1 MTNQIRNPND
11 ETNARTLGGIRF
23 EFRHSNL
30 IRHSDFGFRISRPG
44 FTLIELLVVIGII
57 LILIGLFF
65 AGAKI
70 VTAQAKTRDTQT
82 ALETCKTMFE
92 NYKQATHLTRP
103 PPSGF
108 GSVVSP
114 PGTSLQTTFST
125 SNASP
130 TGSLT
135 TPLFWTA
142 GEEAAPGALSS
153 DASAYTGGS
162 YPQAV
167 TNTAFVMYAL
177 ESIADNQKIITNLP
191 PSKIINV
198 TISLENNQVVS
209 VPLIRDGWGNPI
221 LFVPGGGLGA
231 TPGNGANQV
240 LSPGVV
246 WLDGLTYG
254 IKTSTGVITSTSTN
268 PTFSLYDAANTTQ
281 FPIGSTSQPFFVS
294 AGPDGDVSNAHGN
307 TSTTPT
313 SDMTDDNVYSFNN

>member
-1 MTNQIRNPND
+1 
-11 ETNARTLGGIRF
+11 
-23 EFRHSNL
+23 
-30 IRHSDFGFRISRPG
+30 
-44 FTLIELLVVIGII
+44 
-57 LILIGLFF
+57 
-65 AGAKI
+65 
-70 VTAQAKTRDTQT
+70 
-82 ALETCKTMFE
+82 MFE
-92 NYKQATHLTRP
+92 NYKQATHLSRP
-103 PPSGF
+103 PPPGSGT
-108 GSVVSP
+108 VVTP
-114 PGTSLQTTFST
+114 PGSSLQTTFST
-125 SNASP
+125 SNASG
-130 TGSLT
+130 TLASA
-135 TPLFWTA
+135 LFWTA

-198 TISLENNQVVS
+198 TISLENGQVVS

-268 PTFSLYDAANTTQ
+268 PTFLQYDAANTTY
-281 FPIGSTSQPFFVS
+281 FPIGSASQPFFVS